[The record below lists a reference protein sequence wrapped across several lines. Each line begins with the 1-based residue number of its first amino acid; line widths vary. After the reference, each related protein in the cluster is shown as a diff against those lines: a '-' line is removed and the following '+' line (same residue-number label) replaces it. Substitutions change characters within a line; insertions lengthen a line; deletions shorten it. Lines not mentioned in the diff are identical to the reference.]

1 MKIKIIMIGVLT
13 STYTMLMCYSAST
26 CPNQNLHVTGN
37 GYEMNHSGCVDYK
50 TKQNVSV
57 KMHANCKSG
66 VYSTSHCGLET
77 IILTKTT
84 TYFEDVRCKGKVLN
98 TTDDG
103 QIAVRSLKPVACNF
117 KPDTEGKE

>member
-1 MKIKIIMIGVLT
+1 MIGVLT

-84 TYFEDVRCKGKVLN
+84 TYF
-98 TTDDG
+98 DDG